1 MSRAPLP
8 LRDDERLIFA
18 LDVPDRVQALEWVD
32 RLGDSVAFYKI
43 GMELLASGEY
53 FQVLDELARRD
64 KRVFVDLKFFDIPAT
79 AAAVIKRLSQ
89 WPVSYATIHGWHPA
103 MMEAC
108 AAANSSDMRLL
119 AVTVL
124 TSMGRPD
131 LAQMGIDREPVEVVV
146 ERALAAQ
153 AAGIDNIHS
162 FGQHAKAEFRLA
174 EFDGAAELSTVWVSF
189 GGETREVTIGAP
201 GRHLAE
207 NAMAVLAAVSLV
219 GADVD
224 AAIEALA
231 NLTAVKGR
239 GARHKLK
246 MPEGVLT
253 LIDESYNANPA
264 SMRAAISVLAS
275 AQPTGEGRRI
285 AVLGDMLEMGEFAP
299 SVHADLAG
307 PLLAAGIEH
316 VWLAGPEMVA
326 LRDALPETVHV
337 VYLETTEELANFV
350 TAEVRPGDV
359 VMVKSSLGIGFG
371 KIVSALLDKHPAFS
385 DTERQF

>member
-108 AAANSSDMRLL
+108 AATNSGDMRLL

-124 TSMGRPD
+124 TSMGRQD
-131 LAQMGIDREPVEVVV
+131 LAQMGIDREPVDVVV

-153 AAGIDNIHS
+153 AAGIDGVIAS
-162 FGQHAKAEFRLA
+162 GQEAGPIRAATGAGFDRLPGHPSGGPVGDDQKRTVGVAQAFADGADAIVVGRPIRLA
-174 EFDGAAELSTVWVSF
+174 TDPQAAARAIQQEIAS
-189 GGETREVTIGAP
+189 A
-201 GRHLAE
+201 
-207 NAMAVLAAVSLV
+207 LAA
-219 GADVD
+219 
-224 AAIEALA
+224 
-231 NLTAVKGR
+231 R
-239 GARHKLK
+239 
-246 MPEGVLT
+246 
-253 LIDESYNANPA
+253 
-264 SMRAAISVLAS
+264 
-275 AQPTGEGRRI
+275 
-285 AVLGDMLEMGEFAP
+285 
-299 SVHADLAG
+299 
-307 PLLAAGIEH
+307 
-316 VWLAGPEMVA
+316 
-326 LRDALPETVHV
+326 
-337 VYLETTEELANFV
+337 
-350 TAEVRPGDV
+350 
-359 VMVKSSLGIGFG
+359 
-371 KIVSALLDKHPAFS
+371 
-385 DTERQF
+385 